1 MGYLSPK
8 QITLNNQ
15 RRHTFS
21 DSLDNFFHDPRLINQ
36 KKKLRHKLYR
46 SYAPGRSDYKRIN
59 DRNEVYF
66 SKHQINSGAFLLE
79 KRVLLGQE
87 EVLDL
92 NKLDARF
99 LVEVQGLFQQLFS
112 LFQAEIVG
120 RFRIQMFNVVKD
132 A

>member
-1 MGYLSPK
+1 M
-8 QITLNNQ
+8 
-15 RRHTFS
+15 
-21 DSLDNFFHDPRLINQ
+21 
-36 KKKLRHKLYR
+36 YR
-46 SYAPGRSDYKRIN
+46 SYVPGRSDYKRIN

-87 EVLDL
+87 EVLNL